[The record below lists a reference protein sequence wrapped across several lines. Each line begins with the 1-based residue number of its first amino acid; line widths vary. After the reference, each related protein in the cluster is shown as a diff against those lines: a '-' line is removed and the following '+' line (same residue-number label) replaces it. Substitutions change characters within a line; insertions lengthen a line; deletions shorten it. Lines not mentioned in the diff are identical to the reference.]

1 MEAAKDAKEKA
12 RIREEH
18 QQMMMQRA
26 QELGIGEMLAEQ

>member
-1 MEAAKDAKEKA
+1 MRSAKTDAERT

-26 QELGIGEMLAEQ
+26 HDLGIGEMLQEQ